1 MPLVG
6 EPAWPP
12 SVLYCNDNGF
22 LQLKLYS
29 EETLPHSGFFFSPL
43 LLTSLRQ
50 VKGSLARPREVVVC
64 VVRGCSRARPNWSAQ
79 LFICISFHYTKP
91 RAGKRVEEIQARC
104 LLHQP

>member
-22 LQLKLYS
+22 LQSKLYS
-29 EETLPHSGFFFSPL
+29 EETLTQGFFLPPPHLSEA
-43 LLTSLRQ
+43 R
-50 VKGSLARPREVVVC
+50 KGKPYQAREMVVC
-64 VVRGCSRARPNWSAQ
+64 VVRGCSRARPNWSAR

-91 RAGKRVEEIQARC
+91 RAGKRVEETQAQC
-104 LLHQP
+104 LLHQL